1 MLKHKNESSRI
12 WGSNFTKEEE
22 LSLLNIIAKYKNIVE
37 CKNSNKITT
46 KQREE
51 AWINIETE
59 FNSCNRHRT
68 LHQIKSK
75 FDNLKTAAR
84 KYAYCNKENLNI
96 TGGRPSGNLEN
107 VVYDKMLE
115 IINNKTVIGLENPYD
130 DDGRSSGVLLVEPI
144 EIVEEQSMVYEPVES
159 TSIQEQLNSIEMDNE
174 LLSYPITITQETN
187 ECTNSDLTENW
198 ATYTPTML
206 KAKKNKK
213 LQVINKPTQ
222 KIKEKR
228 TLHDLK
234 VSYLQQKLNNL
245 INDDRRREEL
255 HEKQLALLSLEIK
268 QKSGE

>member
-1 MLKHKNESSRI
+1 
-12 WGSNFTKEEE
+12 
-22 LSLLNIIAKYKNIVE
+22 
-37 CKNSNKITT
+37 
-46 KQREE
+46 
-51 AWINIETE
+51 
-59 FNSCNRHRT
+59 
-68 LHQIKSK
+68 
-75 FDNLKTAAR
+75 
-84 KYAYCNKENLNI
+84 
-96 TGGRPSGNLEN
+96 
-107 VVYDKMLE
+107 MLE

-174 LLSYPITITQETN
+174 N

-198 ATYTPTML
+198 ATYTPTIL

>member
-1 MLKHKNESSRI
+1 MLKHKSESSCIR
-12 WGSNFTKEEE
+12 GSNFTKEQE
-22 LSLLNIIAKYKNIVE
+22 LSLLNIIAKYKNLVE

-59 FNSCNRHRT
+59 FNSCNRHQI

-84 KYAYCNKENLNI
+84 KYACCNKENLNI
-96 TGGRPSGNLEN
+96 TGGGPSDNLEN
-107 VVYDKMLE
+107 VYDKMLE
-115 IINNKTVIGLENPYD
+115 IINNKTLIGLENPYYD

-159 TSIQEQLNSIEMDNE
+159 TSIQEQLNRIEMDNE

-187 ECTNSDLTENW
+187 ECTSSDLTENW

-206 KAKKNKK
+206 KARKNRK

-234 VSYLQQKLNNL
+234 VSYLQQKPNNL

>member
-1 MLKHKNESSRI
+1 MLKHESESFRI
-12 WGSNFTKEEE
+12 RGSNFTKEEE

-68 LHQIKSK
+68 LHQIKRK

-84 KYAYCNKENLNI
+84 KYACCNKENLNI

-115 IINNKTVIGLENPYD
+115 IINNKTVIGLKNPYD
-130 DDGRSSGVLLVEPI
+130 DDGRSSG
-144 EIVEEQSMVYEPVES
+144 EQSMVYEPVES

-174 LLSYPITITQETN
+174 LLSYPITVTQETN
-187 ECTNSDLTENW
+187 ECTSSDLTENW

-222 KIKEKR
+222 KIKEK
-228 TLHDLK
+228 TH
-234 VSYLQQKLNNL
+234 VT
-245 INDDRRREEL
+245 
-255 HEKQLALLSLEIK
+255 
-268 QKSGE
+268 